1 LALKKLSVATPG
13 NAPPKPPSA
22 AEKFAEK
29 VSGMPTL
36 KRPVAGFKKLSDQG
50 ARWIKILSFG
60 HSGTGKTYFIIG
72 LLLAGETVLVIGTD
86 IGGSGL
92 ASVYNYLRKH
102 GLMHLADKLYFK
114 DFMDYEELEEFLKR
128 PEKQF
133 PDIYDIGI
141 TWAVWDGFS
150 GFQQVGLQEYVLSF
164 QSQTKAEKVSDGRE
178 AGMWAEQ
185 QDWGMIRTGTV
196 RPLNRFLN
204 MHNRKDGTAWHK
216 YVTALENKP
225 KEDALSKQTYRGPL
239 VQGSA
244 SSIMAPG
251 FDVIFECKVTNK
263 GVGDEGERLY
273 TYNCI
278 GNTGLLAKS
287 RGFDL
292 IAVESAD
299 PLAFWQKLK
308 VELGGV
314 AKVEI
319 LPDEP
324 EVVEVPTPEEVDNVE
339 PTAA

>member
-1 LALKKLSVATPG
+1 LALKKLGVATPG
-13 NAPPKPPSA
+13 NKPPGA
-22 AEKFAEK
+22 IAPAEKFAEK

-60 HSGTGKTYFIIG
+60 HSGTGKTFFIIG
-72 LLLAGETVLVIGTD
+72 LLLAGEKVLVIGTD
-86 IGGSGL
+86 LGGSGL
-92 ASVYNYLRKH
+92 AAVYNYLRDNN
-102 GLMHLADKLYFK
+102 LMHLADNLYFK
-114 DFMDYEELEEFLKR
+114 DFMEYEELEEFTKK

-133 PDIYDIGI
+133 PEIYDVGI

-150 GFQQVGLQEYVLSF
+150 GFQQVGLQEYVLGF
-164 QSQTKAEKVSDGRE
+164 QSQTDEAKVSDGRE
-178 AGMWAEQ
+178 AGMWAER

-244 SSIMAPG
+244 SSLMAPA
-251 FDVIFECKVTNK
+251 FDVIFECKVVNK
-263 GVGDEGERLY
+263 GVGDEGERIY

-287 RGFDL
+287 RGFNL
-292 IAVESAD
+292 SAVEQAD
-299 PLAFWQKLK
+299 PLTFWQKLK
-308 VELGGV
+308 GQLGGV
-314 AKVEI
+314 AKIEI
-319 LPDEP
+319 Q
-324 EVVEVPTPEEVDNVE
+324 PEEEEAPVIEEADNVE
-339 PTAA
+339 SAA